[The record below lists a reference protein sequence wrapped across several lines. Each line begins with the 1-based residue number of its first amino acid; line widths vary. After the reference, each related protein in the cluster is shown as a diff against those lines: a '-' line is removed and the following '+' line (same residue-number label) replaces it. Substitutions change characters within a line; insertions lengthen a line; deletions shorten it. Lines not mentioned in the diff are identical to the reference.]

1 MPDKQPPRSIEAEQ
15 GFLGCVLLGA
25 MDEAVALEPKVT
37 EEWFADSKH
46 QKLWEIFSS
55 MMSENKPI
63 DMHTLMHYLAEKKL
77 TKSIGGPTYLIT
89 LQDATPSAFNL
100 PYWYDI
106 LREKKF
112 ARRAISGA
120 TRILD
125 AAYTD
130 TASLDLVVNDVE
142 NEIFSL
148 SNENEQKE
156 ETQKESYIRI
166 ADKMQ
171 RAAAGEAVETG
182 IRTHFQ
188 DYDEHTGGLQA
199 GQLIILAARPGIGK
213 TSFALNIV
221 SNLVFPR
228 YGEPTPVGIFSLEM
242 TRDQLNTRMIGGLC
256 KVNMRRIMQNKE
268 KLSIEQQKRMAEVI
282 PRLMKSPIVIDDR
295 GGININQIF
304 SRARRMVRKEK
315 VKVIFIDYL
324 QLVRG
329 PKGIDKKNYEVG
341 FVSETLKMMAKELN
355 VAVFALAQ
363 MSRNF
368 ESQDRRPRL
377 SDLKDSGNLE
387 QDADVVGFLYP
398 HNPEESSSA
407 NIVPVRLDLAK
418 VREGES
424 GSICELTF
432 FKEYT
437 LFETAT
443 RFPDTND

>member
-1 MPDKQPPRSIEAEQ
+1 MHNRHPPRSNEAEQ
-15 GFLGCVLLGA
+15 GLLGCILLGA
-25 MDEAVALEPKVT
+25 MDEVVAMEPRVT
-37 EEWFADSKH
+37 DEWFADLKH
-46 QKLWEIFSS
+46 QKLWEAFNG
-55 MMSENKPI
+55 MLNENKPI
-63 DMHTLMHYLAEKKL
+63 DLQTLAHYLGEKKILKECGGAEYL
-77 TKSIGGPTYLIT
+77 TVV
-89 LQDATPSAFNL
+89 QDSTPSAFNL

-112 ARRAISGA
+112 ARRAICGA

-125 AAYTD
+125 AAYAD
-130 TASLDLVVNDVE
+130 TSSLDLTVNDVE

-166 ADKMQ
+166 ADRME
-171 RAAAGEAVETG
+171 RAAAGEKVETG
-182 IRTHFQ
+182 IPTHFI

-213 TSFALNIV
+213 TSFALNIA
-221 SNLVFPR
+221 SNLAFPR
-228 YGEPTPVGIFSLEM
+228 YGDPTPTGIFSLEM

-256 KVNMRRIMQNKE
+256 GVNMRKVMQNKE
-268 KLSIEQQKRMAEVI
+268 RLSAEQQKKMATVI
-282 PRLMKSPIVIDDR
+282 PKLMTSPIVIDDR

-315 VKVIFIDYL
+315 TKVIFIDYL

-329 PKGIDKKNYEVG
+329 PKHLDKKNYEIG

-355 VAVFALAQ
+355 VAVVALAQ
-363 MSRNF
+363 MSRSF
-368 ESQDRRPRL
+368 EAQDRRPRL

-398 HNPEESSSA
+398 HNPEESNDA
-407 NIVPVRLDLAK
+407 NILPVRLDLAK

-432 FKEYT
+432 FKEFT
-437 LFETAT
+437 RFETAT
-443 RFPDTND
+443 RFPEN

>member
-1 MPDKQPPRSIEAEQ
+1 MTNRQPPRSDEAEK
-15 GFLGCVLLGA
+15 GFLGCILLGA
-25 MDEAVALEPKVT
+25 MDEAVALEPKVS
-37 EEWFADSKH
+37 EEWFADHKH
-46 QKLWEIFSS
+46 QLLWESFIS
-55 MMSENKPI
+55 MMNANKPVDI
-63 DMHTLMHYLAEKKL
+63 QTLVHYLGEKKTL
-77 TKSIGGPTYLIT
+77 SKIGGPSYLT
-89 LQDATPSAFNL
+89 ELQDSTPSAFNL
-100 PYWYDI
+100 GYWYDI
-106 LREKKF
+106 LKEKKF

-130 TASLDLVVNDVE
+130 TAALDLVVNEVE

-148 SNENEQKE
+148 SNEAESKE
-156 ETQKESYIRI
+156 ETQQDSLIRI
-166 ADKMQ
+166 AGNMEK
-171 RAAAGEAVETG
+171 AAAGESVQTG
-182 IRTHFQ
+182 IRTHFP
-188 DYDEHTGGLQA
+188 DFDHYTGGLHA
-199 GQLIILAARPGIGK
+199 GQLIIIAARPGIGK
-213 TSFALNIV
+213 TSFALNIA
-221 SNLVFPR
+221 SNLLFPA
-228 YGEPTPVGIFSLEM
+228 YGDPTPVGIFSLEM

-256 KVNMRRIMQNKE
+256 KVNMRRVMQAKSRIN
-268 KLSIEQQKRMAEVI
+268 LEQQKKMADTI
-282 PRLMKSPIVIDDR
+282 PALMKSPLVIDDR

-341 FVSETLKMMAKELN
+341 YVSETLKAMAKELN
-355 VAVFALAQ
+355 VVVVALAQ
-363 MSRNF
+363 MSRTF

-398 HNPEESSSA
+398 HNPEESHDA
-407 NIVPVRLDLAK
+407 NIVPARLDLAK

-424 GSICELTF
+424 GSICDLTF

-437 LFETAT
+437 LFESAQK
-443 RFPDTND
+443 FPDYE